1 MQHIT
6 VKLLEL
12 EYKIEFD
19 GVNTDERSAM
29 RCEDQDML
37 EVATAVSLG
46 EQDGR
51 GIPMGVGSFT
61 PMGVARCLREN
72 GYDVAELVPPP
83 PEMDGVPA

>member
-29 RCEDQDML
+29 RCEDEDML
-37 EVATAVSLG
+37 EVAVAVSVG

-51 GIPMGVGSFT
+51 GIPMSNGSFT
-61 PMGVARCLREN
+61 PIGVARCLREN
-72 GYDVAELVPPP
+72 GYDVGELAPPP
-83 PEMDGVPA
+83 PDMDGAQE